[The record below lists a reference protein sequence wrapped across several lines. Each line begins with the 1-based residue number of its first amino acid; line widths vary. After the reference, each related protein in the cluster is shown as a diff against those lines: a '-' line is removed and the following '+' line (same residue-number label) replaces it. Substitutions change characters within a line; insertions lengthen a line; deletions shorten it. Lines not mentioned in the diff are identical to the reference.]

1 MATKNRRAKMQM
13 RLKRRKPLPSTERS
27 VVFDPVATASPVAW
41 AGEAIE
47 DAAIFDHSA
56 LAKLDAKIASEVSLI
71 RQALRSV
78 ADGQGGEVNVPLE
91 SISRRSPLSE
101 WRLFVRGLIDWYEN
115 RFDEAQECWK
125 RLDSNRRPY
134 RIASAL
140 IASQRDDLSSLLA
153 AATTETPDQEA
164 LSNGRDQAVLSAAKR
179 VRQTREE
186 RPALAEATR
195 ELSQPERIP
204 REFTK
209 VLLGPERLSWLM
221 NFCDRYRAVEPQLVD
236 ALQQAM
242 LDRLMK
248 QPYADLNSFAT
259 SRIPGP
265 VHDPKNLLSQAFYH
279 RGFRDGKMDAD
290 KFLNEYLTD
299 SLATNDRLSTP
310 LRAAIKS
317 EAFAT
322 KARRELQNCSKNFFT
337 NRFVYTPL
345 EVKNIASHYRQSL
358 VAYPANAAVHR
369 EYVDWIRENS
379 DHESSTK
386 YTREPFEELLLP
398 AMEAWT
404 EGVPDEIE
412 PRLWL
417 VDQYLENEQLEAAKP
432 HVQWLAGSR
441 HADPRVR
448 AIAWKWEVLDTM
460 RLCRRKSWLV
470 QASEKLDGIEKLWP
484 TWLTK
489 DWMSYL
495 RAALLLRQDKID
507 EYQSLR
513 LEIRQQQS
521 SSGKT
526 RSACSDAVMML
537 AAAQHM
543 RVPTDTL
550 KPLRAAV
557 DLAVTGV
564 KSLTTKDLIETAS
577 FFWDLHR
584 TSLFYPAYRMHGGK
598 FAGELFDR
606 IKAGQPM
613 RAERPADHGS
623 FRDALFWLTLR
634 RSFNDA
640 YVVDM
645 PPSLPLRIDRTTYA
659 AIMIQSRLL
668 TRAFMH
674 RKLQSYVSEIKLLRE
689 AGNAEQDPYYRFW
702 FNSLAEQ
709 AEIALAKSQS
719 NEHQFAGFD
728 FFGASTSGDNTR
740 VDDSHPEVED
750 DEDSTFD
757 PDCDCEHCK
766 AERMKSDLPQP
777 SSSVDDTHQFVPRPP
792 VMRVDSPP
800 DPDFKRTRPK
810 NPMDKKRKKRR

>member
-1 MATKNRRAKMQM
+1 MQM
-13 RLKRRKPLPSTERS
+13 RLKRRKPLPSTERA
-27 VVFDPVATASPVAW
+27 VFFEPVASEHPISW
-41 AGEAIE
+41 AGETIE

-56 LAKLDAKIASEVSLI
+56 LAKLDAKIASEVTLI

-78 ADGQGGEVNVPLE
+78 ADGQGSDVNVQLE

-115 RFDEAQECWK
+115 RFDEAKECWK

-140 IASQRDDLSSLLA
+140 IASQRDDLSSLSA
-153 AATTETPDQEA
+153 AATTETPDQAA
-164 LSNGRDQAVLSAAKR
+164 LSNGWDQAVLSAAKR
-179 VRQTREE
+179 VRQMREE

-195 ELSQPERIP
+195 ELSRPERIP
-204 REFTK
+204 REITN

-248 QPYADLNSFAT
+248 QPYADLNSFAS

-265 VHDPKNLLSQAFYH
+265 AHDPKNLLRQSFYH
-279 RGFRDGKMDAD
+279 RGFRDGQFEAD
-290 KFLNEYLTD
+290 KFLNQYLTD
-299 SLATNDRLSTP
+299 SLTTNDRLSSQ

-317 EAFAT
+317 EIFAIE
-322 KARRELQNCSKNFFT
+322 ARIELQDCGKNFLT
-337 NRFVYTPL
+337 NHFVYTPL
-345 EVKNIASHYRQSL
+345 AVKNIANHYRQSL

-369 EYVDWIRENS
+369 EYIEWIRENS
-379 DHESSTK
+379 EYEFSSK
-386 YTREPFEELLLP
+386 YTREPFEKLLLP

-448 AIAWKWEVLDTM
+448 ATAWKWEVLDTM

-495 RAALLLRQDKID
+495 RAALLLRQDKVD

-513 LEIRQQQS
+513 QEIRQQQS
-521 SSGKT
+521 STGKT
-526 RSACSDAVMML
+526 RSACADAVMIL

-543 RVPTDTL
+543 RVPADTL

-557 DLAVTGV
+557 DLAVKGV

-584 TSLFYPAYRMHGGK
+584 TSLLYPAYRMHGGK
-598 FAGELFDR
+598 FSAELFDR

-674 RKLQSYVSEIKLLRE
+674 GKLQSYVSEIKLLRE

-709 AEIALAKSQS
+709 AETALAKSKS
-719 NEHQFAGFD
+719 NDRQFAGFN
-728 FFGASTSGDNTR
+728 FFGASTGGDNTQ
-740 VDDSHPEVED
+740 VDDADPEVDD

-766 AERMKSDLPQP
+766 AERMKNDLPQP
-777 SSSVDDTHQFVPRPP
+777 PSSVDNKREVVPEPP
-792 VMRVDSPP
+792 AKRIDSPP
-800 DPDFKRTRPK
+800 DLDFKRTRPK
-810 NPMDKKRKKRR
+810 NPLDKKRKKRR